1 MAILTYQLF
10 DNILLLSCNILLFK
24 YFKKNIK
31 EFLKLFFLNVII
43 VTLYKNFSKLKK
55 IVKINF
61 KNVILLKYNNIF
73 FLLI

>member
-10 DNILLLSCNILLFK
+10 DNILLLICNILLFK

-43 VTLYKNFSKLKK
+43 VTLYKNFSKVKK
-55 IVKINF
+55 TVKINF

>member
-10 DNILLLSCNILLFK
+10 DNILLLICNILLFK

-43 VTLYKNFSKLKK
+43 VTLYKNFSKVKK